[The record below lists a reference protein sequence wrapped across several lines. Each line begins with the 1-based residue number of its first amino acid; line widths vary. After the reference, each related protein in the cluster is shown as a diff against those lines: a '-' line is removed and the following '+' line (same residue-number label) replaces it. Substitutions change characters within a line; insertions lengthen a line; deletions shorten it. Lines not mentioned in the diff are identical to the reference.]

1 MNRILVATDG
11 SEGADRAV
19 DYAARRAK
27 ADGAELL
34 IVNVMG
40 GYGLPDKVFLAFT
53 NDQNVLL
60 KELLASQSAATLT
73 TARDRAREAGV
84 STIVLESRT
93 GEVAQTIID
102 IAHEKKADA
111 IVVGKRGAGR
121 VAGVL
126 LGSVSQKLGKSF
138 AFAVDRR
145 PMIGSHSGSHLH
157 AMPAVEWCLAD
168 LNRTCG
174 RHIKAARSFPVAQ
187 QFGRNRVWST

>member
-40 GYGLPDKVFLAFT
+40 GCGLPDKVFLAFT

-84 STIVLESRT
+84 STIVLESRP

-126 LGSVSQKLGKSF
+126 LGSVSQKLVSLSPLPLT
-138 AFAVDRR
+138 VV
-145 PMIGSHSGSHLH
+145 P
-157 AMPAVEWCLAD
+157 
-168 LNRTCG
+168 
-174 RHIKAARSFPVAQ
+174 
-187 QFGRNRVWST
+187 

>member
-1 MNRILVATDG
+1 MKRILVATDG
-11 SEGADRAV
+11 SEGADRAI

-102 IAHEKKADA
+102 IAHKKKADA

-126 LGSVSQKLGKSF
+126 LGSVSQKLVSF
-138 AFAVDRR
+138 SPLPLTVV
-145 PMIGSHSGSHLH
+145 P
-157 AMPAVEWCLAD
+157 
-168 LNRTCG
+168 
-174 RHIKAARSFPVAQ
+174 
-187 QFGRNRVWST
+187 

>member
-1 MNRILVATDG
+1 MKRILVATDG
-11 SEGADRAV
+11 SEGADRAI

-84 STIVLESRT
+84 STIVLDSRT

-126 LGSVSQKLGKSF
+126 LGSVSQKLVSLSPLPLT
-138 AFAVDRR
+138 VV
-145 PMIGSHSGSHLH
+145 P
-157 AMPAVEWCLAD
+157 
-168 LNRTCG
+168 
-174 RHIKAARSFPVAQ
+174 
-187 QFGRNRVWST
+187 

>member
-93 GEVAQTIID
+93 GEAAQTIID

-126 LGSVSQKLGKSF
+126 LGSVSQKLASLSPLPLT
-138 AFAVDRR
+138 VV
-145 PMIGSHSGSHLH
+145 P
-157 AMPAVEWCLAD
+157 
-168 LNRTCG
+168 
-174 RHIKAARSFPVAQ
+174 
-187 QFGRNRVWST
+187 

>member
-84 STIVLESRT
+84 STIVLELRT

-102 IAHEKKADA
+102 IAHEKNADA

-121 VAGVL
+121 VAGIL
-126 LGSVSQKLGKSF
+126 LGSVSQKLVSF
-138 AFAVDRR
+138 SPLPLTVV
-145 PMIGSHSGSHLH
+145 P
-157 AMPAVEWCLAD
+157 
-168 LNRTCG
+168 
-174 RHIKAARSFPVAQ
+174 
-187 QFGRNRVWST
+187 

>member
-1 MNRILVATDG
+1 VATDG

-93 GEVAQTIID
+93 GEVAQTILD

-126 LGSVSQKLGKSF
+126 LGSVSQKLVSLSPLPLT
-138 AFAVDRR
+138 VV
-145 PMIGSHSGSHLH
+145 P
-157 AMPAVEWCLAD
+157 
-168 LNRTCG
+168 
-174 RHIKAARSFPVAQ
+174 
-187 QFGRNRVWST
+187 

>member
-126 LGSVSQKLGKSF
+126 LGSVSQKLVSF
-138 AFAVDRR
+138 SPLPLTVV
-145 PMIGSHSGSHLH
+145 P
-157 AMPAVEWCLAD
+157 
-168 LNRTCG
+168 
-174 RHIKAARSFPVAQ
+174 
-187 QFGRNRVWST
+187 

>member
-1 MNRILVATDG
+1 MKRILVATDG
-11 SEGADRAV
+11 SEGADRAI

-126 LGSVSQKLGKSF
+126 LGSVSQKLVSLSPLPLT
-138 AFAVDRR
+138 VV
-145 PMIGSHSGSHLH
+145 P
-157 AMPAVEWCLAD
+157 
-168 LNRTCG
+168 
-174 RHIKAARSFPVAQ
+174 
-187 QFGRNRVWST
+187 